1 MKKFQDSK
9 ILYNPFRMYRYE
21 IVGAYV
27 DYIFT
32 DEDVETRQS
41 MDDDGYD
48 DVTELEKFGKFSSEI
63 KQRYLPFLWEI
74 TENDFIQDFNKLSY
88 DEQNI
93 AWDKSINN
101 IIKPKIKEILNQYD
115 FKLNDDGIKYGQG
128 DLLIEFS
135 TPYDE
140 LLKFSKSNFKIVS
153 DKFIKK

>member
-1 MKKFQDSK
+1 MDS
-9 ILYNPFRMYRYE
+9 LY
-21 IVGAYV
+21 
-27 DYIFT
+27 
-32 DEDVETRQS
+32 
-41 MDDDGYD
+41 
-48 DVTELEKFGKFSSEI
+48 
-63 KQRYLPFLWEI
+63 
-74 TENDFIQDFNKLSY
+74 DFIKEHKRIIPNFNKLSY